1 MLKKLNEIQI
11 GGNKDTIC
19 ITLVLL
25 PIIMITPLF
34 YSTKIHIFTTFLSF
48 IGMIGISYRLLD
60 EYRRA
65 HKLETST
72 KFKSSPP
79 PVNVDIYKSY
89 EIGYTS
95 DTAVSI
101 RLYFEIMTRHIMI
114 IGQSG
119 TGKSVLVRNI
129 LFQHALQGG
138 GLMHIDG
145 KNDQGDFLKFYS
157 LMCSIGRGDDVLVVN
172 IDFPELSNTY
182 NPILYG
188 DPDEV
193 ATRIIS
199 LIPSSENNPGSDHYR
214 TEATVALTIFVGALQ
229 QAGLAYSMIDLALL
243 LMSDKAL
250 MELDE
255 RLSAIDEYHEAAINF
270 KTLLSKFIKKGRI
283 DGQALK
289 DMFGGVGGRIFMLG
303 TNKFGEITNNYNP
316 DIKLFDVITQNKI
329 LWVML
334 PTLGK
339 TEAANAFG
347 KILVSDLRTAVSW
360 VLKLPESKKPSP
372 LFLASMDEAG
382 SYVNDSWGRLFEQA
396 RSARIVMMPAV
407 QTDANYKK
415 ISPELLSIVEG
426 NSWSKIY
433 LKVGDLDTAER
444 IVKNIGTTKSIKYT
458 LTNTESNS
466 QSKQNLQVAP
476 NATAGDG
483 TGQSYGHQESDVD
496 IITAPQIEALGI
508 GECIL
513 TVGGREIY
521 HLQMPMVNS
530 EHNHPF
536 QVNRLGVDIPEKGL
550 SLKLNYK
557 KYIDVV
563 KLQREL
569 SEEDSKYENLDRPI
583 KK

>member
-1 MLKKLNEIQI
+1 MLKKLNDIEI

-19 ITLVLL
+19 ITLILL
-25 PIIMITPLF
+25 PLITYTPLF
-34 YSTKIHIFTTFLSF
+34 YSTELHIFTVFLSF
-48 IGMIGISYRLLD
+48 IGMIGISYRLLE
-60 EYRRA
+60 EYINA
-65 HKLETST
+65 HKLETRT

-79 PVNVDIYKSY
+79 PINVDVHKSY
-89 EIGYTS
+89 AIGYAT
-95 DTAVSI
+95 DTAIPI

-119 TGKSVLVRNI
+119 TGKSVLVRNL

-172 IDFPELSNTY
+172 VDFPELSNTY

-255 RLSAIDEYHEAAINF
+255 RLTAIDEYHEAAINF

-329 LWVML
+329 LWIML

-360 VLKLPESKKPSP
+360 VLKLPDNQKPSP

-466 QSKQNLQVAP
+466 ESKQNLQVAP

-483 TGQSYGHQESDVD
+483 TGQSYGHQEVDVD
-496 IITAPQIEALGI
+496 IISAPQIEALGI

-513 TVGGREIY
+513 TVGGKDIY
-521 HLQMPMVNS
+521 HLQMPMMQS
-530 EHNHPF
+530 EHNYPF
-536 QVNRLGVDIPEKGL
+536 QVNKLGLDKPEKGL

-563 KLQREL
+563 KLKREL
-569 SEEDSKYENLDRPI
+569 DEEDSKYEKLDRPI
-583 KK
+583 NR